1 VTAFTGIILAGGKST
16 RLGTEKAF
24 LEVGE
29 KPLIVRVMDVFS
41 GLFDEV
47 LISANDPE
55 LYSELPARVALD
67 EVPKGGALI
76 GLHSSLSAMSTEY
89 AFVAACD
96 MPFLSEELIRFMI
109 DRAEG
114 YDALV
119 PRIDDYLEPLH
130 AAYSKNCLD
139 AIRSHIDAGHKHL
152 RSFYEDIRIGYVD
165 KETVERLDPAG
176 LTFFNI
182 NTTDDLDKARS
193 LLSSSAVTRQ

>member
-1 VTAFTGIILAGGKST
+1 MTAFTGIILAGGKST
-16 RLGTEKAF
+16 RLGTEKSF

-41 GLFDEV
+41 GLFDEI

-55 LYSELPARVALD
+55 PYSELPARVVLD
-67 EVPKGGALI
+67 EVPEGGALI
-76 GLHSSLSAMSTEY
+76 GLHSSLSAMNTEY

-96 MPFLSEELIRFMI
+96 MPFLSRELIRYMI

-130 AAYSKNCLD
+130 AVYSKNCVD
-139 AIRSHIDAGHKHL
+139 AIRRQSDAGHKHL
-152 RSFYEDIRIGYVD
+152 RSFYDDIKIEYVD

-182 NTTDDLDKARS
+182 NTHEDLDKARS
-193 LLSSSAVTRQ
+193 LLSSSAVTR